1 MIGKNVMKFLLMLA
15 IAALVMLAIRTYA
28 FTIYTVS
35 DAGLSPDL
43 DINNR
48 VLVNKLS
55 KKDFAK
61 GSLMV
66 FHTDADY
73 IGRVSS
79 LPGDTIEIGADRYVL
94 PNTCGCRDCKCV
106 EGNCYIVDMGKRK
119 SVVRYHDIIGKAY
132 RIFPIPF

>member
-1 MIGKNVMKFLLMLA
+1 MKFLLMLA

-35 DAGLSPDL
+35 DAALSPDL

-55 KKDFAK
+55 RKNFVK

-66 FHTDADY
+66 FRSDADY
-73 IGRVSS
+73 IGRVTS
-79 LPGDTIEIGADRYVL
+79 LPGDTIEIGGERYVL

>member
-1 MIGKNVMKFLLMLA
+1 MKFLLMLA

-35 DAGLSPDL
+35 DAGLSPVL

-73 IGRVSS
+73 IGKVSS
-79 LPGDTIEIGADRYVL
+79 LPGDTIEIGARVTY
-94 PNTCGCRDCKCV
+94 C
-106 EGNCYIVDMGKRK
+106 
-119 SVVRYHDIIGKAY
+119 
-132 RIFPIPF
+132 PIPVVAGIVNVWKATVILLIWVRESL